1 MHTFDGLQADCAIC
15 LPSES
20 FCQSRYGFAKQL
32 GPRLTFAKPALSMSH
47 VRFCNYITEPCYI
60 RSHRIHTRR
69 WYARQGSTRKGC
81 PVPTHTAVPLFS
93 GKGSTLCARV
103 EQCEI
108 GNCVSRVMEIHKHIL
123 DIWVFR
129 PCSQPAPPP
138 TGFRPLMPSCSGW
151 PETSTKLCPRSLRRL
166 VRFYSHFNILYC
178 SL

>member
-1 MHTFDGLQADCAIC
+1 MNLCRVQKHTQYAYIWRTSSRLRN
-15 LPSES
+15 LPTKREFLPIKIW
-20 FCQSRYGFAKQL
+20 FCKTTWATTSIHQSLNQSTFLLATFAK
-32 GPRLTFAKPALSMSH
+32 PTFAKPALSMSH

-81 PVPTHTAVPLFS
+81 PVPTHTAVPLS
-93 GKGSTLCARV
+93 AGKGITLCARV
-103 EQCEI
+103 EQYEI

-138 TGFRPLMPSCSGW
+138 HRL
-151 PETSTKLCPRSLRRL
+151 STFDAI
-166 VRFYSHFNILYC
+166 V
-178 SL
+178 